1 VSGTLSVQNDQIT
14 GGTAAPTWG
23 IGSSVFGGV
32 GGPGRRL
39 LQPHLEN
46 NMPTAPLYVVIL
58 ITLIT
63 MVGIWATF
71 NLNAELKK
79 SYPSEWEQLG
89 KPTLLSKKSIRQEL
103 RLIGFI
109 ALRKYRKLEDP
120 RLSRFGDLIFVCASI
135 NFVLC
140 VLWSFLPH
148 RSGPW
153 LM

>member
-1 VSGTLSVQNDQIT
+1 
-14 GGTAAPTWG
+14 
-23 IGSSVFGGV
+23 
-32 GGPGRRL
+32 
-39 LQPHLEN
+39 
-46 NMPTAPLYVVIL
+46 MPTASLYVVTL

-89 KPTLLSKKSIRQEL
+89 RPTLFSKKSIRQEL

-109 ALRKYRKLEDP
+109 AFRKYRKFQDP
-120 RLSRFGDLIFVCASI
+120 RLTRFGDLIFLCASV

-140 VLWSFLPH
+140 VLWSLLPH
-148 RSGPW
+148 RPGPFVFG
-153 LM
+153 